1 MRLVLCGVVSFTWLT
16 TLAAPPEPPTPS
28 AEPPPL
34 SDLAALGRPFFRTYT
49 DRDGL
54 PQNTIQALA
63 VDSRGYLWIG
73 TQDGAACYNGRQWT
87 TVRLPKEAASNFI
100 QHICPAPDNRIWFT
114 TDKDDVCCLNQQDG
128 TWQYFSVAPPQSTTS
143 TISAARVLP
152 ILPQNQRTLVVAT
165 TNGEVLVFEQGQ
177 WHPLESIPKQTG
189 DWVTAFGEATTP
201 DGKPQIWIGTRNRRL
216 YQNSGSEWIWGGLPQ
231 SSSRVPILNISALVD
246 QKGVTQLWVTIGRT
260 IWHLDG
266 GWTPIELPRSLFGN
280 QLIHIVTSLVT
291 TDAQGQTI
299 LWVGTNAGL
308 LRYHTG
314 QWTLFDIRKGLPH
327 NFVYQ
332 LLEIKSGNSM
342 PILFIGTLGGLSRLV
357 EGKWLAIDSQAG
369 LPNPFVLS
377 ILESVQPDGPPS
389 FWFGS
394 FGGGRGGSLS
404 KFENGE
410 WTSFENH
417 AVIPNNVGWAL
428 SEITAADGNKKIWYG
443 SNAGLF
449 EMDGQEWHK
458 IPTQLNPAT
467 GGVMSLSPVLNEPG
481 QPEEVWVGLSNGL
494 LHFYNGATTTYT
506 TESGLPSNTVTQLL
520 ITTSQNGQKVVWV
533 GTTAGLARFENQQ
546 WTVYT
551 RQNGLVYDHILS
563 LCESRPDASSH
574 FLWIGTRGGVSRL
587 DLSASPPLWKNFSE
601 TTIPALPN
609 DTVYQIREDSH
620 HRMYFST
627 NRGILRLTAQSPS
640 LQDYTVTSFSL
651 EDGLPSNECNRGASL
666 VDHQGRLWF
675 GTIAGAVVFDPTKEI
690 LDTSP
695 KPLFLERI
703 LVGGQ
708 PVTSQAIRSLRYTEN
723 NLSFEYALLSFFRE
737 GDTRFQTQLVG
748 LEASPTPWTADFKK
762 EYLNLGEGQYC
773 FQVWGKDYAG
783 NVTGPVAIQFE
794 IHPAPWR
801 SWPAYVVYVLAG
813 TGAIFAL
820 FRYRLRV
827 LQHRTQ
833 ELEAKV
839 AERTAQVVAQKNELA
854 EANLK
859 LRELDQIKV
868 NFTAML
874 VHDLKSPLSVVKA
887 TLELFEIEE
896 SIQHSTLMPLVTA
909 SERSIDKI
917 LALINEVLEVFRSET
932 QGITLRKSFID
943 TEKLLRECAEEAR
956 VAAVPHNISV
966 TYRIEPNLPSVFA
979 DPEKLERVFSNLFSN
994 AIKFTQDGGS
1004 ITLESRT
1011 VQGQGVETGITKLL
1025 ITITDTGEGIPAEDL
1040 PYLFDPYH
1048 QAQSRKAKLGIGLGL
1063 AIVKRIIAAH
1073 GGNISVR
1080 SQPGVGTSFT
1090 IMLPIMTSSDR
1101 LQKVEIEE

>member
-1 MRLVLCGVVSFTWLT
+1 MVGFTWLT
-16 TLAAPPEPPTPS
+16 TLAVPPERPVPSVVSTPI
-28 AEPPPL
+28 
-34 SDLAALGRPFFRTYT
+34 SDLATLGRPFFRTYT

-63 VDSRGYLWIG
+63 IDPRGYLWIG
-73 TQDGAACYNGRQWT
+73 TQDGAAYYNGRQWT
-87 TVRLPKEAASNFI
+87 TVRLPKEAVSNFV
-100 QHICPAPDNRIWFT
+100 QHICPAPEDRIWFT
-114 TDKDDVCCLNQQDG
+114 TDKDDICCLNQQDG
-128 TWQYFSVAPPQSTTS
+128 TWQYFSIAPPKATTS

-152 ILPQNQRTLVVAT
+152 VLPQNQRTLVVAT

-177 WHPLESIPKQTG
+177 WHPLESFPKHPG
-189 DWVTAFGEATTP
+189 DWVTTFAEATAP
-201 DGKPQIWIGTRNRRL
+201 NGKPQVWIGTRNQQI
-216 YQNSGSEWIWGGLPQ
+216 YQNSGLDWLRNSLPEEL
-231 SSSRVPILNISALVD
+231 SNIPLSNISPLIDREGTAR
-246 QKGVTQLWVTIGRT
+246 LWVTVGRT
-260 IWHLDG
+260 IWQLDTV
-266 GWTPIELPRSLFGN
+266 WTQIELPRSLFGT
-280 QLIHIVTSLVT
+280 QLPHIVTTLAT
-291 TDAQGQTI
+291 TDAQGQNI

-308 LRYHTG
+308 LKYHNG
-314 QWTLFDIRKGLPH
+314 QWALFDTRKGLPH

-332 LLEIKSGNSM
+332 LLEIKSGDST

-357 EGKWLAIDSQAG
+357 EGKWLAIDTQAG

-377 ILESVQPDGPPS
+377 ILESVRPDGPPT

-394 FGGGRGGSLS
+394 FGGGLGGALS
-404 KFENGE
+404 KFENGQ

-417 AVIPNNVGWAL
+417 SVIPNSVGWVL
-428 SEITAADGNKKIWYG
+428 SEITTTDGKKKLWYG
-443 SNAGLF
+443 SNGGLF
-449 EMDGQEWHK
+449 ELSDQVWKK
-458 IPTQLNPAT
+458 IPIQLNPTT
-467 GGVMSLSPVLNEPG
+467 GGVMSLSPGLNASEKPG
-481 QPEEVWVGLSNGL
+481 EVWVGLSNGL
-494 LHFYNGATTTYT
+494 LHFNNGTVTTYT

-520 ITTSQNGQKVVWV
+520 VTANQNGQQVVWAA
-533 GTTAGLARFENQQ
+533 TTAGLARFENQQ

-563 LCESRPDASSH
+563 LCESRPDTGSH

-587 DLSASPPLWKNFSE
+587 DLSASTPTWKNFTE
-601 TTIPALPN
+601 TTSPALPD
-609 DTVYQIREDSH
+609 DTVYQIREDSR

-627 NRGILRLTAQSPS
+627 NRGIIRLTAQSVS
-640 LQDYTVTSFSL
+640 LQDYAVESFLL
-651 EDGLPSNECNRGASL
+651 EDGLPSNECNRGASF

-690 LDTSP
+690 PDTSP

-708 PVTSQAIRSLRYTEN
+708 PATPQAIGSLRHTEN

-748 LEASPTPWTADFKK
+748 IEASPTAWTTDFKK
-762 EYLNLGEGQYC
+762 EYLNLGEGEYC

-783 NVTGPVAIQFE
+783 NVTGPVAVQFE
-794 IHPAPWR
+794 IRPAPWR
-801 SWPAYVVYVLAG
+801 SWPAYVVYALVA

-820 FRYRLRV
+820 FRFRLRV
-827 LQHRTQ
+827 LQRRTQ

-887 TLELFEIEE
+887 TLELFEVEE
-896 SIQHSTLMPLVTA
+896 SIQQSTLMPLVTA

-956 VAAVPHNISV
+956 VAAAAHTISV
-966 TYRIEPNLPSVFA
+966 TYRIEPDLPSLFA
-979 DPEKLERVFSNLFSN
+979 DQEKLGRVFSNLFSN
-994 AIKFTQDGGS
+994 AIKFTQPGGG
-1004 ITLESRT
+1004 IVLESRT

-1048 QAQSRKAKLGIGLGL
+1048 QAQSGKARLGVGLGL
-1063 AIVKRIIAAH
+1063 AIVKRIVAAH

-1080 SQPGVGTSFT
+1080 SQLGVGTSFT
-1090 IMLPIMTSSDR
+1090 IMLPIITSSDR
-1101 LQKVEIEE
+1101 LQRVENEELKQ